1 MNCNIFFSFWFFLK
15 VNFEEDSRVKYLE
28 LLGYRKDDLRKKVN
42 VPGSCAC
49 VKCLT

>member
-1 MNCNIFFSFWFFLK
+1 MVNYNIVFNFFK

-42 VPGSCAC
+42 VQY
-49 VKCLT
+49 VR

>member
-1 MNCNIFFSFWFFLK
+1 MNCNIVFDFLK

-42 VPGSCAC
+42 V
-49 VKCLT
+49 